1 MCGIKLFK
9 RLMGEKY
16 MLPKEVLQHKT
27 VAGYLL
33 VKCFLKF
40 NTFPSKGSHSP
51 LNKLR
56 LLASFAEVKLNL

>member
-1 MCGIKLFK
+1 
-9 RLMGEKY
+9 

-40 NTFPSKGSHSP
+40 NTFPSKGSHNP

-56 LLASFAEVKLNL
+56 LLASFAEVKLNQ